1 MKNTMVMAD
10 FNAAFEKTM
19 LNEGGFKL
27 VNVAGDSGGRTYAG
41 IAENYHPDWEGWQ
54 IIDSGDMDNLMLT
67 QLVKDFYKTKFW
79 DKLKGDEVEK
89 QQIAESVF
97 DFGVNAGI
105 RTSVK
110 LSQKVV
116 GVLPDGVV
124 GPKTL
129 KAYNGAEEEEF
140 VLKFALA
147 KVARYAAIVDRD
159 RSQSK
164 FLLGWIKRTL
174 KSIE

>member
-1 MKNTMVMAD
+1 
-10 FNAAFEKTM
+10 
-19 LNEGGFKL
+19 
-27 VNVAGDSGGRTYAG
+27 
-41 IAENYHPDWEGWQ
+41 
-54 IIDSGDMDNLMLT
+54 MDNLMLT

-79 DKLKGDEVEK
+79 DKLKGDELEK
-89 QQIAESVF
+89 KQIAESVF

-105 RTSVK
+105 RTSIK

-129 KAYNGAEEEEF
+129 KAYNEAEEEEF

-147 KVARYAAIVDRD
+147 KIARYAAIVNRN

-164 FLLGWIKRTL
+164 FLLGWINRTL